1 MFYKYIRNMQ
11 ISEQLANPTSNRNGA
26 LKRDLA
32 YRAISTAIVRLELA
46 PLSLVDEAALCT
58 RFGLGRTPVR
68 EALQR
73 LMHEGLVTL
82 YPRRGTIVTPISALD
97 AEYLAQARLIWE
109 PAIARR
115 AATVGSD
122 AHWDALEQILAETP
136 PTFDCVE
143 DVAKGTE
150 VDQRFHGSIAEAT
163 GNPYLIEMVESHL
176 RRRSRLSF
184 LFFRH
189 GVFDPATDQHYQI
202 LECLR
207 AGDGDHAAA
216 LIERHI
222 NLTRE
227 KYARVFM

>member
-1 MFYKYIRNMQ
+1 MQ
-11 ISEQLANPTSNRNGA
+11 THGPQANIGANRDRT

-32 YRAISTAIVRLELA
+32 YHAISTAIVRLDLP
-46 PLSLVDEAALCT
+46 PLSLVDEAALCAQ
-58 RFGLGRTPVR
+58 FGLGRTPIR

-82 YPRRGTIVTPISALD
+82 YPRRGAIVTPISALD
-97 AEYLAQARLIWE
+97 AEYLAQARLTWE

-122 AHWDALEQILAETP
+122 AHWEALERVLAETP
-136 PTFDCVE
+136 PSYDCVE

-150 VDQRFHGSIAEAT
+150 VDQRFHSGIAEAT
-163 GNPYLIEMVESHL
+163 GNPYLIEMVVSHL

-189 GVFDPATDQHYQI
+189 GIFDPATDQHYWI
-202 LECLR
+202 LERLR
-207 AGDGDHAAA
+207 VGDGDGAAA
-216 LIERHI
+216 LIEQHI

>member
-1 MFYKYIRNMQ
+1 MQ
-11 ISEQLANPTSNRNGA
+11 THEQHTSLHSHRDGT

-32 YRAISTAIVRLELA
+32 YRAISTAIVRLDLP
-46 PLSLVDEAALCT
+46 PLSLVDEAALCAQ
-58 RFGLGRTPVR
+58 FGLGRTPVR

-82 YPRRGTIVTPISALD
+82 YPRRGAIVTPISALD
-97 AEYLAQARLIWE
+97 AEYLTQARLTWE
-109 PAIARR
+109 PSIARR

-122 AHWDALEQILAETP
+122 AHWEALERILAETP
-136 PTFDCVE
+136 PAFESVE

-150 VDQRFHGSIAEAT
+150 VDQRFHGGIAEAT
-163 GNPYLIEMVESHL
+163 GNPYLIEMVESQL

-189 GVFDPATDQHYQI
+189 GLFDPATDQHYRI
-202 LECLR
+202 LERLR
-207 AGDGDHAAA
+207 AGDGDGAAA
-216 LIERHI
+216 LIEQHI

-227 KYARVFM
+227 KYTRVFM